1 MPSHALKQLSIIW
14 ISLVTLACALTS
26 PSAPQGV
33 IGEVAPA
40 PSGELQVTFV
50 TPLEQATYL
59 EGVGVNIMARISGA
73 GTDIDRV
80 EVLVDNNIIEARF
93 LPNPMGAET
102 FTFTHAW
109 QSSGAGTHTLSLVV
123 FRANGSGSTPVSRT
137 VEVVSNADNT
147 LVLASQSGSTD
158 NATNTTEANA
168 TTEDTASTQPTVAPL
183 EPTAPPADAAAPTE
197 QPQATAVPPTDAPPS
212 GNPQGT
218 ILVGSNIRSGP
229 GTEYGTIGSY
239 AANQA
244 VDVLG
249 KLTDDSWFK
258 IKYYNGE
265 GWIAGSLISV
275 PNASSVAVIAPPP
288 TPTPTPGPPTAAPPQ
303 GPNLVFNGTPLIQPF
318 PPKCKD
324 VVAFYIRVQNNG
336 QVALGSGWQIYIR
349 DIHVA
354 SNSMSEF
361 RATFDSI
368 PAGQWIEL
376 PALFLSVDTNFDSEH
391 RIEVILDSANNIA
404 ETNEG
409 DNIYETARYTLAKGA
424 C

>member
-1 MPSHALKQLSIIW
+1 MSSHWLKQLSIAW
-14 ISLVTLACALTS
+14 MFLSTLACALTA
-26 PSAPQGV
+26 PSTPQGV
-33 IGEVAPA
+33 IGEVAPV

-59 EGVGVNIMARISGA
+59 EGVAVNILARISGA

-80 EVLVDNNIIEARF
+80 EVLVDNTIIEARF
-93 LPNPMGAET
+93 LPNPMGTET

-109 QSSGAGTHTLSLVV
+109 QAVGAGTHTLSLVV
-123 FRANGSGSTPVSRT
+123 FRSNGSSSTPISRT
-137 VEVVSNADNT
+137 VEVASNADNT
-147 LVLASQSGSTD
+147 LTVASQSDSADASANPIEVMPTPSD
-158 NATNTTEANA
+158 TTSSEPA
-168 TTEDTASTQPTVAPL
+168 PTVPTPTPS
-183 EPTAPPADAAAPTE
+183 EPTALPPTAAP
-197 QPQATAVPPTDAPPS
+197 AS
-212 GNPQGT
+212 GTPQGT

-239 AANQA
+239 GANQV

-249 KLTDDSWFK
+249 RLTDNSWFK
-258 IKYYNGE
+258 IKYYNGD
-265 GWIAGSLISV
+265 GWIAGTLISV
-275 PNASSVAVIAPPP
+275 ADAQSVAVITAPP
-288 TPTPTPGPPTAAPPQ
+288 TPTPTPVPPTAAPPQ
-303 GPNLVFNGTPLIQPF
+303 GPNLAFNGSPLIQPF

-336 QVALGSGWQIYIR
+336 QVALGSGWEIYIR

-354 SNSMSEF
+354 SNAMSEF

-368 PAGQWIEL
+368 PAGEWIEL

-391 RIEVILDSANNIA
+391 RIEIILDAKNNIA
-404 ETNEG
+404 EINEG
-409 DNIYETARYTLAKGA
+409 DNIHETARYTLTKGT